1 MPATSDPFPA
11 RPAPPL
17 PPPLQLFLLSE
28 GTVVA
33 TALSLAA
40 ELGVADLLAGGPR
53 HHEDLAQDTSTH
65 APSLYRT
72 LRLLSSVGVFTET
85 QPGWF
90 GLTALGDCLRTAAPG
105 SMRSWLRMVGL
116 KVWLHTY
123 ADALH
128 SLRTGQ
134 PALPRAMG
142 AGLFDYL
149 AAHPAESAL
158 FNEAMSDFG
167 KSVAAAVTHAY
178 DFSGLRKIMDVG
190 GGNGS
195 FAAAIL
201 TANPHLTGVVFDQPH
216 SAPDAQRLIADAGLS
231 QRCEFVGGDFFQS
244 VPGGCDACVL
254 RWVIH
259 DWDDERARTILCNCR
274 AVLPPAGRL
283 LLVESVVPPGN
294 EPHPSKLMDFVML
307 TALGGRERTADEYR
321 ELLDESGFRLNR
333 VIATDSPMSVIEALP
348 NGPGVEEDK

>member
-1 MPATSDPFPA
+1 MPTTDKPT
-11 RPAPPL
+11 PPSPVPSQL
-17 PPPLQLFLLSE
+17 PPLQLFLLSE

-40 ELGVADLLAGGPR
+40 ELGVADLLVDGPR
-53 HHEDLAQDTSTH
+53 HHEALAQGTGTH

-72 LRLLSSVGVFTET
+72 LRLLSSAGVFTET

-90 GLTALGDCLRTAAPG
+90 GLTALGDCLRSGVPG
-105 SMRSWLRMVGL
+105 SMRAWLRMVGL
-116 KVWLHTY
+116 KVWFHTY

-128 SLRTGQ
+128 SIRTGQ

-142 AGLFDYL
+142 AELFGYL
-149 AAHPAESAL
+149 AAHPAEAAL

-167 KSVAAAVTHAY
+167 RSVAAAVTHAY
-178 DFSGLRKIMDVG
+178 GFSGIRKIMDVG

-201 TANPHLTGVVFDQPH
+201 AANLHLTGVVFDRPH
-216 SAPDAQRLIADAGLS
+216 SSPDAQRVIADAGLS
-231 QRCEFVGGDFFQS
+231 QRCEFVGGDFFQA
-244 VPGGCDACVL
+244 VPVGSDACVL

-259 DWDDERARTILCNCR
+259 DWDDERARTILRNCH

-307 TALGGRERTADEYR
+307 TALGGRERTANEYR
-321 ELLDESGFRLNR
+321 QLLNDAGFRLTQ
-333 VIATDSPMSVIEALP
+333 VIATDSPMSVIEAVP
-348 NGPGVEEDK
+348 K

>member
-1 MPATSDPFPA
+1 M
-11 RPAPPL
+11 

-40 ELGVADLLAGGPR
+40 ELGVADLLADGPR
-53 HHEDLAQDTSTH
+53 HCEDLAKSTSTH
-65 APSLYRT
+65 APSLHRM

-90 GLTALGDCLRTAAPG
+90 GLTALGDCLRTAAHG

-128 SLRTGQ
+128 SVRTGQ

-142 AGLFDYL
+142 AELFDYL
-149 AAHPAESAL
+149 AAHPTEAAL

-178 DFSGLRKIMDVG
+178 DFSGIRKIMDVG

-201 TANPHLTGVVFDQPH
+201 AANPHLTGVVFDRPH
-216 SAPDAQRLIADAGLS
+216 SAPNAQQVIADTGLGE
-231 QRCEFVGGDFFQS
+231 RCEFVGGDFFTS
-244 VPGGCDACVL
+244 VPVGGDACVL

-259 DWDDERARTILCNCR
+259 DWDDERARTILRNCR

-294 EPHPSKLMDFVML
+294 EPHPSKLIDFVML
-307 TALGGRERTADEYR
+307 TALGGRERTADEYG
-321 ELLDESGFRLNR
+321 ELLEEAGFRMSR
-333 VIATDSPMSVIEALP
+333 VIATESPMSVIEARP
-348 NGPGVEEDK
+348 N

>member
-1 MPATSDPFPA
+1 MNNPPPVPATLSPTM
-11 RPAPPL
+11 

-28 GTVVA
+28 GTVVS

-40 ELGVADLLAGGPR
+40 ELGVADLLADGPR
-53 HHEDLAQDTSTH
+53 SCEDLAKSTSTH
-65 APSLYRT
+65 APSLYRV

-85 QPGWF
+85 QAGWF
-90 GLTALGDCLRTAAPG
+90 GLTTLGDCMRTAAPG

-123 ADALH
+123 ADALY
-128 SLRTGQ
+128 SIRTGQ
-134 PALPRAMG
+134 PAFERTMG

-149 AAHPAESAL
+149 AAHPAEAAL

-178 DFSGLRKIMDVG
+178 DFSGIRKITDVG

-201 TANPHLTGVVFDQPH
+201 GANAHLTGVVFDRPH
-216 SAPDAQRLIADAGLS
+216 SAANARQVIADTGLGE
-231 QRCEFVGGDFFQS
+231 RCEFVGGDFFHS
-244 VPGGCDACVL
+244 VPTGCDVCVL

-259 DWDDERARTILCNCR
+259 DWDDERARTILRNCR

-321 ELLDESGFRLNR
+321 QLLNEAGFRMSR
-333 VIATDSPMSVIEALP
+333 VIATASPMSIVEALP
-348 NGPGVEEDK
+348 N